1 MYSKNINIAILH
13 AVPEVYWADDGGI
26 TDAQKFVDL
35 LAPLNPEAKFDIYD
49 ISEDQF
55 PNSIDEYQGILVTGS
70 PASVH
75 DDFNWIQRLADL
87 IILADEKN
95 KRIVASCFGHQL
107 IAKTFGG
114 EVSANENGW
123 LIGNYQLNITR
134 KFDWMSDMVEQTG
147 LYHFNQERV
156 TRLPDDAISFA
167 SAEEYSDFAYTL
179 GDNILSV
186 QGHPEQPLRAMN
198 NFLDA
203 TVHQMEPP
211 AIEKARAKIDDGLPD
226 AQIWGQWMM
235 GFWLAA
241 HETG

>member
-1 MYSKNINIAILH
+1 MYSKKLNIAILH
-13 AVPEVYWADDGGI
+13 AVPEIYWADDEGI

-35 LAPLNPEAKFDIYD
+35 LAPLNAEARFDIYHV
-49 ISEDQF
+49 SENQF
-55 PNSIDEYQGILVTGS
+55 PQSIDDYQGVLVTGS

-75 DDFNWIQRLADL
+75 DEFEWIQRLSNL
-87 IILADEKN
+87 VKLAHKKN

-114 EVSANENGW
+114 EVGSNENGW
-123 LIGNYQLNITR
+123 LIGNYQLSITR
-134 KFDWMSDMVEQTG
+134 EFDWMSDMAEQTG

-156 TRLPDDAISFA
+156 TRLPEDAISFA
-167 SAEEYSDFAYTL
+167 DAEEYADFAYTL

-203 TVHQMEPP
+203 TVHQMETT

-235 GFWLAA
+235 DFWMR
-241 HETG
+241 